1 MALYRE
7 LLCTFCALI
16 AAFGLTA
23 GQDRAALET
32 GACTETRDAYRD
44 KGFSANDVPLNA
56 IASKLPHRL
65 STFSEKQTYKR
76 NQKETPR
83 LLAYYLR

>member
-65 STFSEKQTYKR
+65 SSFSVEKQTNKR
-76 NQKETPR
+76 KPERNTKIISI
-83 LLAYYLR
+83 LS